1 MQGAQSIITLILSIV
16 GTLPSYEHICP
27 TTIIKRSSH
36 CPPHSCRN
44 PVESGGIKIWQRA
57 LPILPFRWV
66 LHSSGMG
73 GGMVIPVEHVPE
85 WHRTGMQL
93 ESSGIFHRNDNELN
107 Q

>member
-1 MQGAQSIITLILSIV
+1 MALLATCHQTLLRIISNI
-16 GTLPSYEHICP
+16 
-27 TTIIKRSSH
+27 SSKNGGLYTA
-36 CPPHSCRN
+36 PPIPAGIQWN
-44 PVESGGIKIWQRA
+44 PGIPAESGGIKIWQRA
-57 LPILPFRWV
+57 LPILPFQWV

>member
-1 MQGAQSIITLILSIV
+1 
-16 GTLPSYEHICP
+16 
-27 TTIIKRSSH
+27 
-36 CPPHSCRN
+36 
-44 PVESGGIKIWQRA
+44 VESGGIKIWQRA

-93 ESSGIFHRNDNELN
+93 ESGGIFHRNDNELN